1 MVYTAYHHTAS
12 IIIVYDSRTLDI
24 IEKKQQEDKNHANA
38 DTDTNITM
46 M

>member
-12 IIIVYDSRTLDI
+12 IIIVYDSRTLDM
-24 IEKKQQEDKNHANA
+24 IEKKQQDKNHANA